1 MRGRSSGIAGE
12 LTDSPA
18 SLVTFLLMLM
28 HNFSMNSAATVDYW
42 LNALEVEI
50 KDIVVSKH
58 STHMNE
64 VERVLKGEKDI
75 LRSLANIYFL
85 C

>member
-58 STHMNE
+58 STHINE
-64 VERVLKGEKDI
+64 VERVLKGE
-75 LRSLANIYFL
+75 
-85 C
+85 